1 MADVYDITPGLIER
15 VDEYYRAR
23 CMANASLPRLAKKLE
38 EGKATYDDA
47 YKYAE
52 AIGKARAD
60 AFAHEVSSDVLP
72 DGRMYYNIAD
82 RLMTETLSADHEV
95 VADYAAGVQ
104 ELVNKRDGI
113 SLAAQVAD
121 LDEDRIKGF
130 IEGICNAEV
139 YDDVAWKLG
148 EPVVTHARTV
158 VDDTVKKNAEF
169 QGRAGVKAT
178 VIRNGT
184 SKCCEWC
191 SDLSGDYTY
200 PNVPREVF
208 QRHDNCKCTV
218 DYEGRRLT
226 AYSSGGSSRTFRDQ
240 GEQERIDERQQLAQE
255 KSMPP
260 EPSKIVKD
268 LAQSGV
274 QYNPVNNLK
283 TQLSEAEII
292 EKIGGG
298 DMTKGSCSS
307 LTYCYIG
314 NKCGYDVSDFRGG
327 KSQEYFSKTSHERL
341 ISKIDGI
348 EQQTYVVKKEA
359 SDIAKKLKELDL
371 PHGVEY
377 RLSCGKHAA
386 IIRNTEN
393 GYQFLELQNA
403 TGNGWK
409 SFEEKERLKVAGVV
423 NGEYQ
428 FETVTEKCSMA
439 DTLKRRFG
447 CKVGETKNILIQ
459 DGKLVTDEEG
469 RLVLGSEMELTLVDS
484 YKGNSEF
491 KHVLGYI
498 NTDPDKQRKGDKG
511 YAK

>member
-1 MADVYDITPGLIER
+1 MADVFDITPGLIER

-130 IEGICNAEV
+130 VEGICNADV

-169 QGRAGVKAT
+169 QGKAGVKAT
-178 VIRNGT
+178 VIRNAT

-191 SDLSGDYTY
+191 DDLAGDYTY

-226 AYSSGGSSRTFRDQ
+226 AYNSGGSSHSFRSYS
-240 GEQERIDERQQLAQE
+240 EKERIDERE
-255 KSMPP
+255 KLSERITNAFEQRKNTRDIIVKTEKAYNDIKTMF
-260 EPSKIVKD
+260 STMQNDVKD
-268 LAQSGV
+268 LDKELLGENV
-274 QYNPVNNLK
+274 
-283 TQLSEAEII
+283 
-292 EKIGGG
+292 
-298 DMTKGSCSS
+298 
-307 LTYCYIG
+307 
-314 NKCGYDVSDFRGG
+314 
-327 KSQEYFSKTSHERL
+327 ER
-341 ISKIDGI
+341 
-348 EQQTYVVKKEA
+348 
-359 SDIAKKLKELDL
+359 LKELNKRFNILNRSNQGKFTAEKGKEDSRAWTIA
-371 PHGVEY
+371 EY
-377 RLSCGKHAA
+377 RRNANKYTLSLVKEKFQDANELARKLFSERDDHYKMPFADEYVRVYSITHEYGHMVEAHIAIRRTDWDALENKISRLVNPSADQIQA
-386 IIRNTEN
+386 IYDSEEARQYGIIRDEI
-393 GYQFLELQNA
+393 LSIA
-403 TGNGWK
+403 
-409 SFEEKERLKVAGVV
+409 
-423 NGEYQ
+423 
-428 FETVTEKCSMA
+428 
-439 DTLKRRFG
+439 
-447 CKVGETKNILIQ
+447 TKNNPNITLYGTLSDYGMESSAEFFAEVFANSQCGDPNELGRAMIEW
-459 DGKLVTDEEG
+459 LAREG
-469 RLVLGSEMELTLVDS
+469 
-484 YKGNSEF
+484 F
-491 KHVLGYI
+491 
-498 NTDPDKQRKGDKG
+498 
-511 YAK
+511 